1 MNSFS
6 LLFWFLRIKQ
16 AAMIAQI
23 VTTNVI
29 NSRLTKQER
38 IMTSWVC
45 SSLSG
50 PMGEVAFSFG
60 NKVVDMVTTADSS
73 VNTADAT
80 VIWIFEDII
89 DASEGRECDGRILPV
104 AIGLSE
110 WRTDVTDSK
119 LLEGKGSPEVTDEE
133 VVDCVDDSIDDC
145 DNKMENSTD
154 NDEDDERGSVDDKND
169 ADERGSDDE
178 SDEEIRS
185 NDEGDE
191 EIGSDDEGDEEIGSD
206 DEGDEEIGSDDEGD
220 EERGIGGECVKDD
233 ERDCTGDGDAVGVI
247 VSIKEL
253 SVCTVEL

>member
-1 MNSFS
+1 
-6 LLFWFLRIKQ
+6 
-16 AAMIAQI
+16 MIAQI
-23 VTTNVI
+23 VTTKVI

-60 NKVVDMVTTADSS
+60 NKVVDMVTTTADSS
-73 VNTADAT
+73 VNTADADADADADAT
-80 VIWIFEDII
+80 VIWIFEGII
-89 DASEGRECDGRILPV
+89 DASEERECDGRILPV
-104 AIGLSE
+104 AMRLSD
-110 WRTDVTDSK
+110 WRTDVADSK
-119 LLEGKGSPEVTDEE
+119 LLEGKGSPEVTNEE

-145 DNKMENSTD
+145 DNKMEDSTD
-154 NDEDDERGSVDDKND
+154 DDEDDKRGSVDDKND
-169 ADERGSDDE
+169 
-178 SDEEIRS
+178 
-185 NDEGDE
+185 DE

-220 EERGIGGECVKDD
+220 EERGSDDEGDEERGSDDEGDEERGIGGECVKGV

>member
-1 MNSFS
+1 MTSFS

-104 AIGLSE
+104 AMGLSD
-110 WRTDVTDSK
+110 WRTDVADSK
-119 LLEGKGSPEVTDEE
+119 LLEGKGSPEVADEE

-145 DNKMENSTD
+145 DNKMEDSTD
-154 NDEDDERGSVDDKND
+154 DDEDDKRGSVDDKND
-169 ADERGSDDE
+169 
-178 SDEEIRS
+178 
-185 NDEGDE
+185 
-191 EIGSDDEGDEEIGSD
+191 DEEIGSD

-220 EERGIGGECVKDD
+220 EERGSDDEGDEERGIGGECVKGV